1 MKGQDEASAGT
12 LERVQTKCK
21 ADFSLSLQSRL
32 HWWEHRPSKSY
43 TEVLCKYSHFLSKE
57 EERSLPPSRQEQ
69 CLLVFLA
76 IINHDQNKL
85 LPWNWRPSDKR
96 IPMCVYILVRWR
108 QRPTS
113 NITVML
119 ESLPNSCLYFDL
131 YLITLFG
138 KFALPL
144 VRTRCFTSWYRNN
157 TAGMRSAIIWRGENA
172 NVKKARNHLQTRFRT
187 SQNKTRLMKSEGWVK
202 ISLHMK

>member
-1 MKGQDEASAGT
+1 MSRPVVKRFKPNEKFLKRTSCFPVKNTPCLKAQCCQERMKGQDEASAGT
-12 LERVQTKCK
+12 LGRVQTKCK
-21 ADFSLSLQSRL
+21 ADFSLSLRSGL

-96 IPMCVYILVRWR
+96 IPMCL
-108 QRPTS
+108 S
-113 NITVML
+113 
-119 ESLPNSCLYFDL
+119 
-131 YLITLFG
+131 
-138 KFALPL
+138 
-144 VRTRCFTSWYRNN
+144 TSWW
-157 TAGMRSAIIWRGENA
+157 GDDSAR
-172 NVKKARNHLQTRFRT
+172 LLT
-187 SQNKTRLMKSEGWVK
+187 SRWC
-202 ISLHMK
+202 